1 MSSSGGRSRSGPTRR
16 PDDRAVSTAAG
27 YVLSLGI
34 TAILVTGLL
43 TAGGGVVEERRDVTT
58 HDSLE
63 VVGQR
68 LAADLMTAD
77 RLASTSDTTAVSV
90 SVDLPERTAGSGY
103 TVSVDSAGSRLRL
116 ESTASNTAVTVAF
129 TTSTPVADT
138 SVQGGDVRIVL
149 DGGQL
154 EVRSA

>member
-1 MSSSGGRSRSGPTRR
+1 MRDAPRR
-16 PDDRAVSTAAG
+16 YPDGRAVSTAAG

-43 TAGGGVVEERRDVTT
+43 VAGGGVVEERRDITS

-68 LAADLMTAD
+68 LAANLMTAD
-77 RLASTSDTTAVSV
+77 RLAATSDTTTVAV
-90 SVDLPERTAGSGY
+90 SVDLPARIAGRGY
-103 TVSVDSAGSRLRL
+103 TVSVDPAGSRLHL
-116 ESTASNTAVTVAF
+116 DATASDASVTVAF
-129 TTSTPVADT
+129 ATSTPVADT